1 MDTPTPVPTV
11 VPALSL
17 VCPPRK
23 HLLQSKTFWAN
34 IAVALI
40 PLLIPAVQDLLRDY
54 PSQSATVIAI
64 LNIVLRVVTT
74 NPVTVKS

>member
-1 MDTPTPVPTV
+1 MDTLTPVPTV
-11 VPALSL
+11 VPALNI

-54 PSQSATVIAI
+54 PSQAATVIAV
-64 LNIVLRVVTT
+64 LNIVLRIVTT

>member
-1 MDTPTPVPTV
+1 MDTPTPAVT
-11 VPALSL
+11 PAPAPEM
-17 VCPPRK
+17 VCAPRK

-54 PSQSATVIAI
+54 PSQAATVIAV
-64 LNIVLRVVTT
+64 LNIVLRIVTT